1 METVTGLGSQGGVQV
16 TQVGV
21 PKMLRHL
28 VSSKGVALPFFDLPK
43 VSKIPNISS
52 LAQSKQSSK
61 KQPSKKQLRLPKV
74 SKMTTNF
81 LNCSNSAK

>member
-16 TQVGV
+16 TQVGG
-21 PKMLRHL
+21 PKMLRHP

-61 KQPSKKQLRLPKV
+61 KQPSKKQP
-74 SKMTTNF
+74 SK
-81 LNCSNSAK
+81 K